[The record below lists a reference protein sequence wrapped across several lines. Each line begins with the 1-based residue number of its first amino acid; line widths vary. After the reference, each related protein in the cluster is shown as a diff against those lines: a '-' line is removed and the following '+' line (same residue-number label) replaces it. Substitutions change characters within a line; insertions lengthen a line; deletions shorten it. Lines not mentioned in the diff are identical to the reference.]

1 MPPAVPPAFARAGR
15 APAGALVAA
24 LTGGSRAGS
33 PAAHG
38 WCRAAVAAAGSQPMP
53 AALWGP
59 GSGAARPDRR
69 VRYRWWAVE
78 DLNL

>member
-1 MPPAVPPAFARAGR
+1 
-15 APAGALVAA
+15 VAA

-38 WCRAAVAAAGSQPMP
+38 WCRAVGAAAGLSLFPP
-53 AALWGP
+53 L
-59 GSGAARPDRR
+59 SGAPLSAGR
-69 VRYRWWAVE
+69 VPVDAFAIWWAVE